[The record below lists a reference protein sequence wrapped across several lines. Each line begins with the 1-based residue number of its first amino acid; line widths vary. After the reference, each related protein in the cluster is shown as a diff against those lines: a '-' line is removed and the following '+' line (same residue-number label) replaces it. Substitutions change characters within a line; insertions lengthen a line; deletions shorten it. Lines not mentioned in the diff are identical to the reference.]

1 MIMNEAKVEQLIVA
15 LMPLLGY
22 WEYAEEI
29 IAKLR
34 E

>member
-1 MIMNEAKVEQLIVA
+1 MNEVKVEQLIEA
-15 LMPLLGY
+15 LIPLLGY
-22 WEYAEEI
+22 WEYAEDI